1 MAVAT
6 ALAIAGIASSA
17 GGAIMSFNQAAKQ
30 NRLMTQAQQDAANAM
45 AQARGLLGKNYMA
58 GLGIQKEPYELER
71 EALLSTGA
79 QNIQAGVESERGAAA
94 TAGRVQ
100 AGMNEA
106 QAGQRTA
113 MQKELSD
120 LDLKT
125 AEEASR
131 LRDLDANLYLEE
143 AAGQQQM
150 AKDAAEAKAAAI
162 KSGMA
167 SATSAIQQGVQAI
180 PLFGK
185 TGAAKELGKIENT
198 AMGKGKGDY
207 GLNQADMQKSIA
219 SMGDVN
225 NVDLSKVGSMNPL
238 QYKDFMSSLDKGTLQ
253 KIRAN
258 MSTSMSSFNPNSTY
272 SPSPYFSGY
281 NINPFLI
288 D

>member
-100 AGMNEA
+100 AAMNDA

-120 LDLKT
+120 LELKT
-125 AEEASR
+125 AEESSR
-131 LRDLDANLYLEE
+131 LRDMDASLYLEE

-150 AKDAAEAKAAAI
+150 AKDAAEAKAAAMQ
-162 KSGMA
+162 SGMA
-167 SATSAIQQGVQAI
+167 SATSAIQQGIQAA
-180 PLFGK
+180 PLFSK
-185 TGAAKELGKIENT
+185 TGAARQLGKIENT
-198 AMGKGKGDY
+198 AMGTGKGDY

-219 SMGDVN
+219 SMGNVN
-225 NVDLSKVGSMNPL
+225 NVDLSKVGSMNQL
-238 QYKDFMSSLDKGTLQ
+238 QYNNFMSGLDKNTLQ

-258 MSTSMSSFNPNSTY
+258 MPTSMSSFNPNASY